1 MKDFISF
8 ISDEEDNPFVLRKLE
23 GELKQKAKANSKFVG
38 RSVTLHI
45 SLLILSYAA
54 ILFSLV
60 VGVILI
66 INWVKSGLA
75 SAHTEIILF
84 FSLLGGGIL
93 LRIIDLLIMFIIPKT
108 SKARTMDAESAEFE
122 KQIDIYLRIPE
133 NRVEIDIL
141 QSFDFST
148 NKKQNIAYLS
158 QMFELFIEGETL
170 CFANMDG
177 VYGVPLS
184 AFSVM
189 LKIPEKVFIG
199 RLDNETIEKNPKYV
213 PYAKKNC
220 NVEVN
225 EIYSVQF
232 SCGNEEW
239 QFFIPVYEFET
250 IKKFINVTVTD

>member
-45 SLLILSYAA
+45 SLLILSYAV
-54 ILFSLV
+54 ILFSV
-60 VGVILI
+60 IFGVILI
-66 INWVKSGLA
+66 INWVKSGLE
-75 SAHTEIILF
+75 SVHTEIVLF

-122 KQIDIYLRIPE
+122 KQINTYLRIPE
-133 NRVEIDIL
+133 NRVGIDIL

-148 NKKQNIAYLS
+148 NKKPSITYLV
-158 QMFELFIEGETL
+158 QIFYLFIECETL

-189 LKIPEKVFIG
+189 LKIPEKVYID
-199 RLDNETIEKNPKYV
+199 RLDDETLEKHPKYI
-213 PYAKKNC
+213 PYADKKHK
-220 NVEVN
+220 VEVN

-232 SCGNEEW
+232 HYGNEEW

-250 IKKFINVTVTD
+250 IKKFINVTVTN